1 MGSGKTTSFHIALMA
16 GVSQATV
23 SRALRDSPLVSE
35 ATREKV
41 KQIAR
46 DLNYQVDRS
55 AAGLRSGQ
63 TRTLATLLFE
73 DETATDNSVN
83 PYFLSMLGHITR
95 AAARRDYDVLVAFQ
109 QLSENWHQHYEI
121 SNRADGIILLGYGN
135 YVSFEDKLDRLRRD
149 DAHFVVW
156 GASGPGLDGRT
167 VGCENRLGG
176 EIATRHLL
184 SLGRKRIAFFGEKDE
199 RCPEF
204 RDRYAGYEDA
214 LAAKGIEVDPDLQ
227 FDARG
232 KESLGAAAVE
242 RLLASGTRFDAI
254 FAASDLIAIGTIAAL
269 REAGLSVPGDVAVV
283 GYDDIHAASCITPA
297 LTTVR
302 QDPRAAAGALVDLLL
317 TRIAGGKGDSR
328 QLPPQLVVRNS
339 CGGVK
344 I

>member
-1 MGSGKTTSFHIALMA
+1 MA

-46 DLNYQVDRS
+46 DLNYHVDRS

-63 TRTLATLLFE
+63 TRTLAVLLFE
-73 DETATDNSVN
+73 DDTIGDASVN

-95 AAARRDYDVLVAFQ
+95 SAARRDYDVLVAFQ

-121 SNRADGIILLGYGN
+121 SNRADGIILLGYGDF
-135 YVSFEDKLDRLRRD
+135 VSFDDKLERLRRD

-156 GASGPGLDGRT
+156 GASAPGLDGRS

-184 SLGRKRIAFFGEKDE
+184 SLGRRRIAFFGEMDE

-204 RDRYAGYEDA
+204 RDRYDGYTDA
-214 LAAKGIEVDPDLQ
+214 LNAEGIDIDPALQ

-232 KESLGAAAVE
+232 KESLGVQAVE
-242 RLLASGTRFDAI
+242 QLLASGTQFDAI
-254 FAASDLIAIGTIAAL
+254 FAASDLIAIGAIAAL
-269 REAGLSVPGDVAVV
+269 HEAGLSVPGDVSVV

-297 LTTVR
+297 LTTIR

-328 QLPPQLVVRNS
+328 QLPPQLIVRKS
-339 CGGVK
+339 CGSDK
-344 I
+344 IKS